1 MRITTL
7 VLFSV
12 FFFFSYGSAE
22 AEWQT
27 KEEFTKWM
35 TYYYLNP
42 EPEKISSAIQ
52 YLSDHNI
59 LDDSKA
65 FPPTFGF
72 LSGIF
77 NENENQVTQWM
88 ESFNTLPDSKY
99 RVMVLNLWYANLTNS
114 KTRVHGILQNRQT
127 LMDDL
132 NILFENNPMSVIEI
146 PLEKGAWVLDSLW
159 ENFMA
164 TGKNEPVARIIE
176 ALPWFDVKGDRNR
189 LMIGRAAAWSL
200 TSNAIQHKKVID
212 ICEFERINQT
222 QDIADK
228 LDKIVTTA
236 KKTFMTKTST
246 EN

>member
-1 MRITTL
+1 MRITIL

-12 FFFFSYGSAE
+12 FFFFSYGPAE

-52 YLSDHNI
+52 YLSDQNI
-59 LDDSKA
+59 LDDTKA

-77 NENENQVTQWM
+77 NANENQVTQWM
-88 ESFNTLPDSKY
+88 ETFKTLPDSKY
-99 RVMVLNLWYANLTNS
+99 RVMVLSLWYANFTNS
-114 KTRVHGILQNRQT
+114 KTRVHGILQKRQT
-127 LMDDL
+127 LTDDL
-132 NILFENNPMSVIEI
+132 NILFENNPMSVTEI

-159 ENFMA
+159 GNFMA
-164 TGKNEPVARIIE
+164 TGNKEPVARIIE
-176 ALPWFDVKGDRNR
+176 ALPWFDVKGDWNR

-212 ICEFERINQT
+212 ICELERINQT

-228 LDKIVTTA
+228 LDIIVTTA
-236 KKTFMTKTST
+236 RKKLLTKTST
-246 EN
+246 DY